1 MPSFLEV
8 TKMRSL
14 IVVLAVLLAIPMAQ
28 GLTFLGPEAGFQSRG
43 DIQAGG
49 KFLHA
54 IYNGIGA
61 KTTGNTAADAYFC
74 TGNFTAGN
82 VTYTLTPKA
91 GAVFF
96 ITCAG
101 NPGSNY
107 LILDPVSSATID
119 GAATLKTTDQYSGVT
134 VMSDGTNFF
143 TVGKTGTWA

>member
-1 MPSFLEV
+1 
-8 TKMRSL
+8 MRFIMAL
-14 IVVLAVLLAIPMAQ
+14 LAVLLAVPMVH
-28 GLTFLGPEAGFQSRG
+28 GLSYVGPEAGFQSRG

-49 KFLHA
+49 MFLHA
-54 IYNGIGA
+54 IYSGVGA

-101 NPGSNY
+101 NPGSYY
-107 LILDPVSSATID
+107 LILDPVGTATID
-119 GAATLKTTDQYSGVT
+119 SALTLKTTDQYSGVT